1 MKVKLI
7 LERKTFEMHL
17 KGEVCRKI
25 VEVDIPD
32 TDNTEADEKGLWKI
46 VGYSEVKVVR

>member
-7 LERKTFEMHL
+7 LERQLNPFTTKR
-17 KGEVCRKI
+17 RKI

-32 TDNTEADEKGLWKI
+32 TDNTEADEKGAWKI
-46 VGYSEVKVVR
+46 TGYSEVEKTK

>member
-7 LERKTFEMHL
+7 LERQLNPFTTKR
-17 KGEVCRKI
+17 RKI

-32 TDNTEADEKGLWKI
+32 IDNTEADEKGVWKI
-46 VGYSEVKVVR
+46 VGYSEVEK

>member
-7 LERKTFEMHL
+7 LERQRNAFTDKY
-17 KGEVCRKI
+17 RKI

-32 TDNTEADEKGLWKI
+32 TDNTEADEKGVWVI
-46 VGYSEVKVVR
+46 VGYSEVKEIKEK

>member
-7 LERKTFEMHL
+7 LERQLNPFTTKR
-17 KGEVCRKI
+17 RKI

-32 TDNTEADEKGLWKI
+32 TENKKKKKKGVWKI
-46 VGYSEVKVVR
+46 TGYSEVEK